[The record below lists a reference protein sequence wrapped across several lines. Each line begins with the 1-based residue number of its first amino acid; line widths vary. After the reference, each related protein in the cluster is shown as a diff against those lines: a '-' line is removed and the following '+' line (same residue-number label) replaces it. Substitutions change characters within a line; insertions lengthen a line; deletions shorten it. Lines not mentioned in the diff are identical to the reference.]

1 MIVPFQN
8 GAVINGRK
16 RVTAWVDSDT
26 RKPRMEF
33 ILNGKTVQTVT
44 DVKDWYLPLDSGIL
58 PSGQNI
64 LQVKAL
70 SIQNEVLATKTVKF
84 SVP

>member
-1 MIVPFQN
+1 
-8 GAVINGRK
+8 
-16 RVTAWVDSDT
+16 
-26 RKPRMEF
+26 MEF

>member
-16 RVTAWVDSDT
+16 RVTAWVDSDR

-44 DVKDWYLPLDSGIL
+44 DVKDWYLPLDSENL